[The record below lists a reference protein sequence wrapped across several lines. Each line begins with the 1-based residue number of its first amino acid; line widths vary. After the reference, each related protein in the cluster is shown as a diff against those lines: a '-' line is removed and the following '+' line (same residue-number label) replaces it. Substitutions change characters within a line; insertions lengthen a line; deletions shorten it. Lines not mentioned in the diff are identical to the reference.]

1 MNKSYEVRL
10 GKKAQKSLK
19 KMDKN
24 DSRIIMA
31 WISKNLVNCEDPY
44 IHGKSLEGNLK
55 GKWRYRVG
63 DYRLICN
70 IDDEKV
76 VILILEAGHR
86 REIYKKL

>member
-1 MNKSYEVRL
+1 MNKQYKVRL
-10 GKKAQKSLK
+10 ERLAQKNLK

-44 IHGKSLEGNLK
+44 VHGKSLQGNLK

-63 DYRLICN
+63 NYRLICN

-76 VILILEAGHR
+76 IILILEAGHR
-86 REIYKKL
+86 REIYN

>member
-31 WISKNLVNCEDPY
+31 WISKNLVNCEDHY

-70 IDDEKV
+70 IDNEKV
-76 VILILEAGHR
+76 VILILETAHR
-86 REIYKKL
+86 KDIYKKL